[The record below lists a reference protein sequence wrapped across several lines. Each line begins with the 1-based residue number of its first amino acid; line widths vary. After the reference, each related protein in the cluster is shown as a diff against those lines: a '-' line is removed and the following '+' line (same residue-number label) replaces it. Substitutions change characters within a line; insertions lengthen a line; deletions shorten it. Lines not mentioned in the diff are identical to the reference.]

1 MQQSRRAVLKT
12 VGSVGATAA
21 LSIGATADEKK
32 GCSESVQT
40 VSRGM
45 FTTNAQPDGQKVSPV
60 VVGGGET
67 KLLWVANPMTIAED
81 AFEGTELPGR
91 RINVTMEWNPVG
103 AGPASPNLFFEQQ
116 NIAGAREVVVYEESD
131 TGPTS
136 DNAVELTAV
145 DGTTYDAVTYRGGV
159 NEFDPVSRK
168 AVVEPGSTY
177 YFVVQADGGAANVEI
192 EAEVQAFDPACLDD
206 SEQTET

>member
-1 MQQSRRAVLKT
+1 MRHSRRAVLQA

-21 LSIGATADEKK
+21 LSIGVTADEGT

-45 FTTNAQPDGQKVSPV
+45 FTTNGQPDSQKVSPI

-81 AFEGTELPGR
+81 AFEGTELSGR
-91 RINVTMEWNPVG
+91 RINVTMEWNPAG
-103 AGPASPNLFFEQQ
+103 TGPASPNLFFEQV
-116 NIAGAREVVVYEESD
+116 NVAGAREVVVFEESD

-136 DNAVELTAV
+136 DNVVETTV
-145 DGTTYDAVTYRGGV
+145 TDGTTYDAVTYRGGV
-159 NEFDPVSRK
+159 NQFEPVSRE
-168 AVVEPGSTY
+168 AVVDPGSTY
-177 YFVVQADGGAANVEI
+177 YFVVQADGGAANVEL

-206 SEQTET
+206 GEA